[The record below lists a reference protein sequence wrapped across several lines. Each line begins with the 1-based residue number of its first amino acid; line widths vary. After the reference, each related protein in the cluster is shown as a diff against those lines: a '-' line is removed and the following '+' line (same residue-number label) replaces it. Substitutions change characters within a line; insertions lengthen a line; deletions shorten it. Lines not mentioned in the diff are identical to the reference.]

1 MKISHFPINLCIALF
16 LCSFNAS
23 SAIVTFNF
31 EGFVSGVENEEQ
43 VFFDPL
49 ETMGQSVTGSFTLD
63 TSAPIRGRVE
73 TNWWW
78 WSVHDNGRPALTSN
92 IKFGDALYELNNE
105 GVYQE
110 EYGEYY
116 PYPEEELDM
125 YDGPDYYNGPIGDG
139 LGLKDYA
146 RKTTLF
152 SNASLERTLHLSFGF
167 RDLINDFFQF
177 DEDTLL
183 RDEMPDFT
191 SPVSWFDNDL
201 DTDTQR
207 GGGSLRLIERV
218 DDVNTGVT
226 YPVDSTVRFTLT
238 SVETVKVSS
247 PTMNFSLYFFAVLL
261 FVVKVRRR
269 NHSFN
274 NSNALENFT

>member
-110 EYGEYY
+110 EYGEYF

-152 SNASLERTLHLSFGF
+152 SNGSIERTLHLSFGF

-226 YPVDSTVRFTLT
+226 YPIDSTVRFTLT

-247 PTMNFSLYFFAVLL
+247 PPIGALL
-261 FVVKVRRR
+261 LLTLIMLSHFRFNLFIRRK
-269 NHSFN
+269 FK
-274 NSNALENFT
+274 